1 MTGKS
6 SLVQIL
12 AIALVVLGCA
22 AGARADDAARA
33 KAQSL
38 VNAAIQLTDSD
49 QAVKMLWQATDID
62 PTDDQ
67 AYIYLGLYYDSREDF
82 DHVVQVYQ
90 KLIKYHPNQ
99 ISAYLN
105 IGEAYMSFQP
115 PRYSDALPYY
125 QKAYKLDP
133 HSGFAAL
140 RLGEL
145 LAHSGDRDQAIQ
157 YLKQAAGSGGSNP
170 SVATE
175 ATKELREMAGY

>member
-1 MTGKS
+1 MTGKAIR
-6 SLVQIL
+6 VQIL
-12 AIALVVLGCA
+12 TLTFLVVACA
-22 AGARADDAARA
+22 SARADDAARA

-38 VNAAIQLTDSD
+38 VNAAIQLTDSN

-157 YLKQAAGSGGSNP
+157 YLKQAADAGATNP

-175 ATKELREMAGY
+175 ATKELREMAGRD